1 MRVPCLILWNN
12 RTTVMVLWYFF
23 ILTSSSSSSSC
34 IDVSGSNVWHF
45 RTLHQGIE
53 IHISWIYLWDICRN
67 DQKNTLKKQ
76 FNAILHKE
84 IFQLW
89 LIVSKKKCLQKVRF
103 SEQLIMLVIK
113 IFFSRINAYKST
125 KSRAILRTLVG
136 SGVQSW
142 SVLFCHLFFV
152 INKH

>member
-1 MRVPCLILWNN
+1 MSLVWFCGTTEPPLWYCS
-12 RTTVMVLWYFF
+12 YFF
-23 ILTSSSSSSSC
+23 ILTSSSSSSC

-45 RTLHQGIE
+45 CTLHQGIE

-67 DQKNTLKKQ
+67 DQKNTLKNSSMLYYIKKF
-76 FNAILHKE
+76 FNYGL
-84 IFQLW
+84 LS
-89 LIVSKKKCLQKVRF
+89 VKKKCLQKVRF
-103 SEQLIMLVIK
+103 LEQLIMLVIK

>member
-1 MRVPCLILWNN
+1 MSLVWFCGTMEPPLWYCS
-12 RTTVMVLWYFF
+12 YFF
-23 ILTSSSSSSSC
+23 ILTSSSSSSC

-45 RTLHQGIE
+45 CTLHQGIE

-67 DQKNTLKKQ
+67 DQKKNTLKKQ

-89 LIVSKKKCLQKVRF
+89 LNVSKKKCLQKVRF